1 MIKRMTRCYP
11 MIDFV
16 DPNGVSKRS
25 SATKISECCVS
36 RTTPMPRFV
45 RFRAGAPFM
54 GQSVS
59 RGRSVTPCGTGPT
72 FITHLH
78 SFQCRTTSTGGRC
91 FHWYSVTAFFDLSDA
106 PITTISS
113 TLGIE
118 ERTMLGK
125 NSISHRISIL
135 NYFRWIWNDEF
146 LILGQLSF
154 NSIINWRRSL
164 THRDIANTCYD
175 KILTSKDYKKNPSSS
190 LIVQF
195 LQGGACV
202 HQKRAAFLDS
212 SRGPVNCSSE
222 S

>member
-1 MIKRMTRCYP
+1 MSITNSKILYKNYFYVKIRKWSNDCYP

-146 LILGQLSF
+146 LILGQLSI

-175 KILTSKDYKKNPSSS
+175 KILTSKDYKK
-190 LIVQF
+190 
-195 LQGGACV
+195 
-202 HQKRAAFLDS
+202 KRKQ
-212 SRGPVNCSSE
+212 
-222 S
+222 